1 MYFKEDI
8 ICLMVLKWHLCFA
21 KHKNTTAAFR
31 HKNLIKRNV
40 KIKQLPSPGRVRSAH

>member
-1 MYFKEDI
+1 MSNGAEMAP
-8 ICLMVLKWHLCFA
+8 LLC